1 MPLPF
6 ESVQKSS
13 PDNSFKG
20 QTPADQAEV
29 HRRSIDEGAKDVKA
43 PLEFRLEQPLNL
55 NGAEVGA
62 QVSSE
67 GFNTAVVLVV
77 ATLEC
82 GYYPKGPHV
91 HHGQAR
97 HACAVLAATGRSYT
111 KHYEL
116 GIETTL
122 EEARAEA
129 VDPNPLSNS
138 YPTLFYRLAATAEHI
153 EGHVSPESTVSV
165 GSEKPS
171 ISSLRVA
178 RRLRGRIRVRD
189 SCSRHGGR
197 HRKQMA

>member
-1 MPLPF
+1 MDFRPLPPPLPPPSPNPNPNPNTPTSSPTNFLTPKNTPLPF
-6 ESVQKSS
+6 ESIPKSS

-62 QVSSE
+62 QDSSE
-67 GFNTAVVLVV
+67 VFNTAVVLVV

-97 HACAVLAATGRSYT
+97 HACAVLAATSRSYT

-122 EEARAEA
+122 EEARA
-129 VDPNPLSNS
+129 
-138 YPTLFYRLAATAEHI
+138 
-153 EGHVSPESTVSV
+153 
-165 GSEKPS
+165 
-171 ISSLRVA
+171 
-178 RRLRGRIRVRD
+178 
-189 SCSRHGGR
+189 
-197 HRKQMA
+197 